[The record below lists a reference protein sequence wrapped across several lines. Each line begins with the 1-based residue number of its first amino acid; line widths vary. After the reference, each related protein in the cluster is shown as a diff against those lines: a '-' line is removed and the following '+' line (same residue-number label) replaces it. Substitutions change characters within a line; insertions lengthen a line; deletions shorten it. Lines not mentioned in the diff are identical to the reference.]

1 MLGGLIPASLKGGR
15 CHPHPSASQCAPAAP
30 PWEAAEKQALSGAG
44 PEPLLFEAEAPSLQ
58 MLVES
63 QALDTPSP
71 ITGVSVLGGLPL
83 STWLSGAGIDSQAPH
98 PGWVILRCRLFT
110 IFPSPTGGSAHHRAG
125 GVCVW
130 GGDRIKDTPLWAT
143 SPSFC
148 QPPPPPSKLI
158 MLEFFP
164 APGRA
169 QVETLFRVELC
180 LPKDVLTSQAPGPVG
195 VALFPGSR
203 VFADGI
209 R

>member
-1 MLGGLIPASLKGGR
+1 MALGSWHRFPGTPPWVGDSKVQAFHDFPIPHRRERSSQGWGSVCVGGGPNKGHAPMGYLSLLLPAS
-15 CHPHPSASQCAPAAP
+15 
-30 PWEAAEKQALSGAG
+30 
-44 PEPLLFEAEAPSLQ
+44 
-58 MLVES
+58 
-63 QALDTPSP
+63 
-71 ITGVSVLGGLPL
+71 
-83 STWLSGAGIDSQAPH
+83 
-98 PGWVILRCRLFT
+98 
-110 IFPSPTGGSAHHRAG
+110 
-125 GVCVW
+125 
-130 GGDRIKDTPLWAT
+130 
-143 SPSFC
+143 
-148 QPPPPPSKLI
+148 PPPSKLI

>member
-83 STWLSGAGIDSQAPH
+83 STWLSGAGIDSQAPR
-98 PGWVILRCRLFT
+98 PGWVILRCRLLT
-110 IFPSPTGGSAHHRAG
+110 GFPSPTGGSAHHRAG
-125 GVCVW
+125 GVW
-130 GGDRIKDTPLWAT
+130 GGGPNKGHAPMGYLSLLLPA
-143 SPSFC
+143 S
-148 QPPPPPSKLI
+148 PPSKLI